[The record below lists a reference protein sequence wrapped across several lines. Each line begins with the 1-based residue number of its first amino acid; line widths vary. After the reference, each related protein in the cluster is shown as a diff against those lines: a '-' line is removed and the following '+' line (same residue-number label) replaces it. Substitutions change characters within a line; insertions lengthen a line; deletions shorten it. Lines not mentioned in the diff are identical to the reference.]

1 MKWLRGGMLVVL
13 AVSLLAGRSQA
24 ADGDRISPPGE
35 VEITSEPE
43 QLMVSW
49 PAVTGATGYKVQVRA
64 TGVDVEGG
72 LGEWR
77 SSSDIPAPAAT
88 NAVDYTIESLAADTT
103 YQVRVYARDRNGDY
117 GDPSG
122 DDDATTDIP
131 DLKTGRPAPGRVMGV
146 TVTPG
151 VEGDDPNSL
160 TVSWKVVPG
169 AVDYT
174 VQWKSG
180 MEDFDEE
187 IPATDDRTSPRVGAP
202 IGDVTEVSYQIP
214 GLTGDKEYSVRV
226 RARNGDDE
234 NDSDGGN
241 GLWSMEETGRPKPGR
256 VGGDGAGDDAV
267 MVTPEEGALKVSW
280 GKVTGADEYK
290 VQWKSGTQRYDS
302 SREEMAMATDEPSF
316 TIGDGDLSAATPYT
330 VRVYAINPSGEGQVS
345 EEVTDTPK
353 PGMVTGVT
361 VTPGVGGSS
370 PSLTV
375 NWDAVP
381 GAAGYK
387 VQWKSGMEEYDDL
400 DDDDTGDDRTTPP
413 MAGLSRQLGATLVA
427 GTEYTVRV
435 IATNNTAGTGDA
447 DPNDP
452 MNDDGAPSHEDDSG
466 ETGTP
471 KPRLVTLG
479 IITTGPGE
487 VTVPWTA
494 VDGADSYT
502 VQWRRE
508 EQLYGDPS
516 RQATTTETSYRITG
530 LGDTPRFVRVYATN
544 KGGDGQPSTEPATA
558 NADPGNPA
566 GNQVTGVTVTSGAQ
580 RLAVSWDAAPGATQY
595 KVQWWKGREGTRYSE
610 AADEDKGEASGISR
624 TGYTITGL
632 DADTEYGVQ
641 VLATVDGTEGTAS
654 IAGHAWTEPSQVT
667 GVSLTPGVGTLAVSW
682 TDVTEATGYKVQWK
696 TGSEDWKTSDT
707 EISGTPY
714 TIMGLGGTEYRVRVI
729 ATNPGGDGDPS
740 VPAPG
745 TPLPDQVENV
755 MVGDLPRSL
764 KVTWDEETPGATGYV
779 VQWRVDGTTEWE
791 SSPEQEGEEYT
802 IGDLKGDGTTYNV
815 QVYAKNASGAKG
827 TESTSSDG
835 NPTPGPVAGVTV
847 TPGSLSLTIEW
858 RPVQVID
865 GASVSYRV
873 QWKSEDQDWDDYDS
887 EATTDDP
894 DDRTESGLTVTSFE
908 IGSGTPVTNTSLM
921 AANEYTVRVVAVI
934 DADDG
939 MWSMEEMGRPQPGK
953 VGGETNTDDDVTVT
967 ALERALDVSWGVVPG
982 ATGFTVQWK
991 SGNDPYHSSRQ
1002 GMPSGTE
1009 TSYEIRPLT
1018 AGTEYSVRVIA
1029 TNASGPGEPS
1039 HAEDQDPD
1047 GVPGTPK
1054 PGKVTGVRVTPGV
1067 GETATSLTVNWN
1079 RVPDATGYK
1088 VQWRET
1094 DDWKGWDS
1102 SSIDSLF
1109 VDDGTV
1115 TTSPLGAALTADTE
1129 YTVRVIATNDPLIG
1143 TNNSADDD
1151 GPPSDDATGNGRPK
1165 PGKVGTVTS
1174 TAGTGEVLV
1183 SWNPIMGADNYTVEW
1198 KPVGQTNYRLRDTTT
1213 DPSYRITG
1221 LGSAD
1226 HMVRVYAT
1234 NPSGSGDSSEEITVS
1249 PDDPA
1254 AGQVT
1259 GVTVDPG
1266 VEELMVTWDRVTGAT
1281 GYHVQWNTGGSY
1293 ESPTKDAP
1301 TTDATKA
1308 ASGLRYTIED
1318 LTAGTTYNVRV
1329 YAIVPTTL
1337 VSDGYGEP
1345 SDGATGTPKPGKVTG
1360 VTVTSADAGELTVS
1374 WTAVPPVTGV
1384 RYAVQWRTSSQD
1396 YSEVRCVF
1404 TQPGMVSYTLDM
1416 ATLAGESGG
1425 PLMVDPGTQYWV
1437 RVFAQINSVDG
1448 EPSEERSNTPRP
1460 GQVTNVKVTPGAEE
1474 LTVTWDPVDGST
1486 GYTVQWKSGDQDW
1499 DSATRQASGSQITG
1513 ESHTIGSLMGG
1524 TQYSVRVFASNP
1536 GGDGAPSATELG
1548 IPKPGQVTGVT
1559 VTPGS
1564 GALMVT
1570 WTALTGVDDYKVQWK
1585 LATDAEYDPSTNQDL
1600 ATGTSHT
1607 IANLDPGTQYTVH
1620 VIATTEPAANLNNPE
1635 VHDGEPSE
1643 EIPGT
1648 TAPGQVVNVSVV
1660 PGVEQLTVSWEAAQ
1674 GATGYKVQWKS
1685 GKETFD
1691 DAETADPKREVSGS
1705 DITGTSHTIQ
1715 DLTAET
1721 EYTVRVIAYNASGDG
1736 APSEEKKDTPKEL
1749 QPGQVANVTVTPGAG
1764 ELMVSWDPVEGA
1776 TGYTVQWKSET
1787 DADYDASRQASGSD
1801 ITGRSHTIQ
1810 DLMAGTEYTVRV
1822 KASLTSG
1829 DEEMYSDEAFETP
1842 LERPAQV
1849 ANVVVTPAAEQ
1860 LMVSWMAAQGA
1871 TGYMVQWK
1879 SGEETFD
1886 DAATADPKREASGPD
1901 ITGTSYTIEDLTAG
1915 TQYTVQVIATGALV
1929 GGEPS
1934 TGEPS
1939 TEVLGTPTPGMVV
1952 EVRVSQG
1959 TGRLTVSWPEVPGAT
1974 GYKVEWKSGD
1984 QAFATDRE
1992 RLVTTRRHVITGLT
2006 PGTEYTVQVT
2016 AALNGVEGP
2025 ASELAMGTPTR
2036 ATVTPRPDPQPP
2048 RQPQPPTQPPTQPQ
2062 PQPPAA
2068 KPPAVL
2074 TPPIVNH
2081 VSLNA
2086 VDGGLQVRWLSLAKA
2101 GYKGPVTGY
2110 KVQWKSG
2117 SQSYASAR
2125 EDTAAGPLTWIYH
2138 TVSDLSHE
2146 TEYTVRVLA
2155 FNEHGDGPASQ
2166 ELTGTPK
2173 EDKPSTR
2180 IAGILRGAVR
2190 GSSSQQ
2196 PRGDRAQQS
2205 SLGLGPTGHLDAGQ
2219 EVTLTV
2225 SVAEVAAYVLEVTG
2239 GRGITLTGD
2248 GVTDEGGGRA
2258 RLDAESWSDKQQRTV
2273 VLKDTAAVDTL
2284 SVALLDTDG
2293 DQVAALGPKIVYN
2306 PEVRHGIRVTG
2317 LPDTLT
2323 VNRTYTGDVSLLDRY
2338 GNVRVRD
2345 DREVVLSANQAGV
2358 SSSPADLTAGTGEFW
2373 VRSDSLLTRPLV
2385 LTFRDSEDRS
2395 VSQTETVVIRPLD
2408 APDELVAA
2416 DNPADEGGF
2425 VLLTWDLSVDHSI
2438 LDGYRIF
2445 RTPING
2451 EPMEWG
2457 RVAADPEAEEGR
2469 AVVATLDTVTTAWG
2483 IAAEL
2488 ELDMEPASGG
2498 DTPVTPPPDDPEE
2511 PPTVGRSSS
2520 ITLSSGI
2527 VLATPEPPMM
2537 EEEDPDMEEDPE
2549 MDPKKVRRS
2558 SVTRS
2563 GSVRAVDNVAPSA
2576 VRSFR
2581 AVDAPD
2587 DDGGRIL
2594 LTWEGS
2600 LSDSLV
2606 NRRVEGAIGP
2616 TVSDMSRGVAGYR
2629 IYRQPAEEAFALLD
2643 TVGRS
2648 ATSFVDTTAVNGERF
2663 TYTVAAFDE
2672 DNETHSPEESAM
2684 AIRNNEVDVNGQ
2696 AITGLFGADRQVGFD
2711 DYFHFADHYGSTAA
2725 DVEWEP
2731 AFDLASKQAVGEA
2744 GLNVFAENFGRQT
2757 AAAAKAPALRSGRNE
2772 QTRLDFFGDVPLPR
2786 VGEEFVLTLHLSDF
2800 TLLKGYGFQLEFNGE
2815 ELEVV
2820 RAVAVDNG
2828 LGEGPLALPQ
2838 VLGAGD
2844 GKRAIVAHGDAVSEG
2859 TVAVDLVFR
2868 ALQEFESGFIR
2879 VTEGQVRD
2887 GTFAV
2892 NALALPAPV
2901 EMETLPEVYA
2911 LGFNYPNPFN
2921 PETTIKYALPQASD
2935 VELVVYNSLG
2945 QKVRTLVSEH
2955 QGVGRYAFT
2964 WDATN
2969 DRGHAVSSGIYLY
2982 RLQAGEFA
2990 QVRKMLLLK

>member
-1 MKWLRGGMLVVL
+1 
-13 AVSLLAGRSQA
+13 
-24 ADGDRISPPGE
+24 
-35 VEITSEPE
+35 
-43 QLMVSW
+43 MVSW
-49 PAVTGATGYKVQVRA
+49 PAVTEATGYKVQVRA
-64 TGVDVEGG
+64 TSVPDVTGG

-77 SSSDIPAPAAT
+77 SSSDIPAPAASVY
-88 NAVDYTIESLAADTT
+88 AIDHTIEPLAADTT
-103 YQVRVYARDRNGDY
+103 YQVRVFARNRNGDY
-117 GDPSG
+117 SNPSG
-122 DDDATTDIP
+122 DTN
-131 DLKTGRPAPGRVMGV
+131 GRPAPGQVTGV
-146 TVTPG
+146 TVTAG
-151 VEGDDPNSL
+151 VGGTSSSL
-160 TVSWKVVPG
+160 MVSWPQVKG

-174 VQWKSG
+174 VQWKS
-180 MEDFDEE
+180 DDEE
-187 IPATDDRTSPRVGAP
+187 DYTASPSPVIQPTNDDPAEYEIPN
-202 IGDVTEVSYQIP
+202 
-214 GLTGDKEYSVRV
+214 LTADKEYSVRV
-226 RARNGDDE
+226 RARNGDDTD
-234 NDSDGGN
+234 DSDGG
-241 GLWSMEETGRPKPGR
+241 GGMWSMEETDRPKPGR
-256 VGGDGAGDDAV
+256 VGGDGTGDDAV
-267 MVTPEEGALKVSW
+267 MGTPLEGALKVSW

-316 TIGDGDLSAATPYT
+316 TIGDGDLSAATAYT

-345 EEVTDTPK
+345 AEVTDTPK

-361 VTPGVGGSS
+361 VTPGVGGTAT
-370 PSLTV
+370 SLTV

-400 DDDDTGDDRTTPP
+400 TDDTGDDRTSDPET
-413 MAGLSRQLGATLVA
+413 GLSHSIESLTA

-435 IATNNTAGTGDA
+435 IATNNTATTGGDQNDA
-447 DPNDP
+447 EK
-452 MNDDGAPSHEDDSG
+452 DDGEPSHAADDG
-466 ETGTP
+466 VPGTP
-471 KPRLVTLG
+471 KPGQVTLG
-479 IITTGPGE
+479 TITSGPGE

-494 VDGADSYT
+494 VPGADEYT
-502 VQWRRE
+502 VQWRTE
-508 EQLYGDPS
+508 DQLYGDPS
-516 RQATTTETSYRITG
+516 RQATTAETSYRITG

-544 KGGDGQPSTEPATA
+544 KGGDGQPSTEE

-654 IAGHAWTEPSQVT
+654 TAGHAWTEPSQVT

-1009 TSYEIRPLT
+1009 TSYEIRSLT

-1183 SWNPIMGADNYTVEW
+1183 SWDPITGADNYTVEW

-1266 VEELMVTWDRVTGAT
+1266 VEGLMVTWDRVTGAT

-1293 ESPTKDAP
+1293 ESQTKDAP

-1345 SDGATGTPKPGKVTG
+1345 SDDATGTPKPGKVTG
-1360 VTVTSADAGELTVS
+1360 VTVTPADAGELTVS

-1416 ATLAGESGG
+1416 ATLAGDSGG
-1425 PLMVDPGTQYWV
+1425 PLMVDAGTQYFV
-1437 RVFAQINSVDG
+1437 QVFAQISNVNG
-1448 EPSEERSNTPRP
+1448 ESSEERSNTPRP

-1524 TQYSVRVFASNP
+1524 TQYSVRVFASSP
-1536 GGDGAPSATELG
+1536 GGDGAHSATELG

-1585 LATDAEYDPSTNQDL
+1585 LATDAEYDPAKNQEP

-1607 IANLDPGTQYTVH
+1607 IANLDPGTQYAVQ
-1620 VIATTEPAANLNNPE
+1620 VIATTEPAVNLNDPK

-1643 EIPGT
+1643 EVLET
-1648 TAPGQVVNVSVV
+1648 TAPGQVVNVDVD
-1660 PGVEQLTVSWEAAQ
+1660 PGVEQLMVSWEEAQ

-1685 GKETFD
+1685 EEETF
-1691 DAETADPKREVSGS
+1691 ATAPTDNREAS
-1705 DITGTSHTIQ
+1705 DITGTRYTINE
-1715 DLTAET
+1715 DLTAGT
-1721 EYTVRVIAYNASGDG
+1721 EYTVQVIAYNASGDG
-1736 APSEEKKDTPKEL
+1736 DPSEEETGTPKEFVV
-1749 QPGQVANVTVTPGAG
+1749 G
-1764 ELMVSWDPVEGA
+1764 
-1776 TGYTVQWKSET
+1776 
-1787 DADYDASRQASGSD
+1787 
-1801 ITGRSHTIQ
+1801 
-1810 DLMAGTEYTVRV
+1810 
-1822 KASLTSG
+1822 
-1829 DEEMYSDEAFETP
+1829 
-1842 LERPAQV
+1842 QV
-1849 ANVVVTPAAEQ
+1849 ANVVVTPGPERLAV
-1860 LMVSWMAAQGA
+1860 LWDMVSDA
-1871 TGYMVQWK
+1871 TSYKVQWK
-1879 SGEETFD
+1879 SGQETFE
-1886 DAATADPKREASGPD
+1886 DAATDDREYIVTD
-1901 ITGTSYTIEDLTAG
+1901 LTDLSYTIPDL
-1915 TQYTVQVIATGALV
+1915 
-1929 GGEPS
+1929 EP
-1934 TGEPS
+1934 
-1939 TEVLGTPTPGMVV
+1939 
-1952 EVRVSQG
+1952 
-1959 TGRLTVSWPEVPGAT
+1959 
-1974 GYKVEWKSGD
+1974 D
-1984 QAFATDRE
+1984 
-1992 RLVTTRRHVITGLT
+1992 
-2006 PGTEYTVQVT
+2006 TEYTVQVLAVLT
-2016 AALNGVEGP
+2016 SGDEGP
-2025 ASELAMGTPTR
+2025 ASDPAYETPSDRLGQVANVAVTSGPNML
-2036 ATVTPRPDPQPP
+2036 TVSWDDVTG
-2048 RQPQPPTQPPTQPQ
+2048 
-2062 PQPPAA
+2062 A
-2068 KPPAVL
+2068 
-2074 TPPIVNH
+2074 
-2081 VSLNA
+2081 
-2086 VDGGLQVRWLSLAKA
+2086 
-2101 GYKGPVTGY
+2101 TGY

-2117 SQSYASAR
+2117 QETFADAAT
-2125 EDTAAGPLTWIYH
+2125 EDRQLTP
-2138 TVSDLSHE
+2138 TTS
-2146 TEYTVRVLA
+2146 
-2155 FNEHGDGPASQ
+2155 PQ
-2166 ELTGTPK
+2166 EIP
-2173 EDKPSTR
+2173 
-2180 IAGILRGAVR
+2180 
-2190 GSSSQQ
+2190 
-2196 PRGDRAQQS
+2196 
-2205 SLGLGPTGHLDAGQ
+2205 
-2219 EVTLTV
+2219 
-2225 SVAEVAAYVLEVTG
+2225 
-2239 GRGITLTGD
+2239 
-2248 GVTDEGGGRA
+2248 
-2258 RLDAESWSDKQQRTV
+2258 
-2273 VLKDTAAVDTL
+2273 
-2284 SVALLDTDG
+2284 
-2293 DQVAALGPKIVYN
+2293 
-2306 PEVRHGIRVTG
+2306 
-2317 LPDTLT
+2317 
-2323 VNRTYTGDVSLLDRY
+2323 
-2338 GNVRVRD
+2338 
-2345 DREVVLSANQAGV
+2345 
-2358 SSSPADLTAGTGEFW
+2358 DLTAGTEYTIQVIATNESDDDGPASEMVMGIPTLGQVANVGAAAGVGALTVTW
-2373 VRSDSLLTRPLV
+2373 EAVADATGYIVEWKSGDQPWDSRQVASVLRTTLSSLTAGTQYTVRVTATLGQLR
-2385 LTFRDSEDRS
+2385 
-2395 VSQTETVVIRPLD
+2395 
-2408 APDELVAA
+2408 
-2416 DNPADEGGF
+2416 
-2425 VLLTWDLSVDHSI
+2425 
-2438 LDGYRIF
+2438 
-2445 RTPING
+2445 G
-2451 EPMEWG
+2451 EPS
-2457 RVAADPEAEEGR
+2457 EEEVGTPNR
-2469 AVVATLDTVTTAWG
+2469 RRRTTTS
-2483 IAAEL
+2483 
-2488 ELDMEPASGG
+2488 PRPP
-2498 DTPVTPPPDDPEE
+2498 TPQPTQPE
-2511 PPTVGRSSS
+2511 PPTQ
-2520 ITLSSGI
+2520 T
-2527 VLATPEPPMM
+2527 EPPVTSAPR
-2537 EEEDPDMEEDPE
+2537 DP
-2549 MDPKKVRRS
+2549 RN
-2558 SVTRS
+2558 
-2563 GSVRAVDNVAPSA
+2563 RA
-2576 VRSFR
+2576 R
-2581 AVDAPD
+2581 
-2587 DDGGRIL
+2587 
-2594 LTWEGS
+2594 
-2600 LSDSLV
+2600 
-2606 NRRVEGAIGP
+2606 
-2616 TVSDMSRGVAGYR
+2616 
-2629 IYRQPAEEAFALLD
+2629 
-2643 TVGRS
+2643 
-2648 ATSFVDTTAVNGERF
+2648 
-2663 TYTVAAFDE
+2663 
-2672 DNETHSPEESAM
+2672 
-2684 AIRNNEVDVNGQ
+2684 
-2696 AITGLFGADRQVGFD
+2696 
-2711 DYFHFADHYGSTAA
+2711 
-2725 DVEWEP
+2725 
-2731 AFDLASKQAVGEA
+2731 
-2744 GLNVFAENFGRQT
+2744 
-2757 AAAAKAPALRSGRNE
+2757 
-2772 QTRLDFFGDVPLPR
+2772 
-2786 VGEEFVLTLHLSDF
+2786 
-2800 TLLKGYGFQLEFNGE
+2800 
-2815 ELEVV
+2815 
-2820 RAVAVDNG
+2820 
-2828 LGEGPLALPQ
+2828 
-2838 VLGAGD
+2838 
-2844 GKRAIVAHGDAVSEG
+2844 
-2859 TVAVDLVFR
+2859 
-2868 ALQEFESGFIR
+2868 
-2879 VTEGQVRD
+2879 
-2887 GTFAV
+2887 
-2892 NALALPAPV
+2892 
-2901 EMETLPEVYA
+2901 
-2911 LGFNYPNPFN
+2911 
-2921 PETTIKYALPQASD
+2921 
-2935 VELVVYNSLG
+2935 
-2945 QKVRTLVSEH
+2945 
-2955 QGVGRYAFT
+2955 
-2964 WDATN
+2964 
-2969 DRGHAVSSGIYLY
+2969 
-2982 RLQAGEFA
+2982 
-2990 QVRKMLLLK
+2990 